1 MSTSTQH
8 DRGWLATLDRLIERI
23 TRWADEAAAVV
34 CAFLIITTTFSVIV
48 YQRGITI
55 VWLDDVLRALLIW
68 LVYLGSV
75 SLCFNNDHITM
86 DALYLRFPPRVRRVI
101 NLFTAQL
108 GSVLCAYVGKIAFTS
123 MMRDLEYGN
132 LMPSGYLPLWPQ
144 SLAVPLCFAL
154 MALAYFSYLYS
165 VVSGREHRKP
175 ASSELP
181 EGP

>member
-1 MSTSTQH
+1 MSTST
-8 DRGWLATLDRLIERI
+8 LDRVIERI
-23 TRWADEAAAVV
+23 THLADEAAAVV
-34 CAFLIITTTFSVIV
+34 CAFLILATTFSVIV

-86 DALYLRFPPRVRRVI
+86 DALFLRLPPRVRRI
-101 NLFTAQL
+101 LNLFIGLL
-108 GSVLCAYVGKIAFTS
+108 GFVLCAYVSTVAVSS

-132 LMPSGYLPLWPQ
+132 LMPSGYLPVWPQ

-154 MALAYFSYLYS
+154 MALAYLSYLYS
-165 VVSGREHRKP
+165 VVSGRNDRKA
-175 ASSELP
+175 ASSEFS